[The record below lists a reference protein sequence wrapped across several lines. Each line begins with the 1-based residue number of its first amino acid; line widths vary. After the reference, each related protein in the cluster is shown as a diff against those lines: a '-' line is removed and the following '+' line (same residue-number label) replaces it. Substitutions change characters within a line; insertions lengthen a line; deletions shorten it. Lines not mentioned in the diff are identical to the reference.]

1 MAEEKRISEL
11 YIYPVKSLGGISLS
25 TSEITSK
32 GLKYDRR
39 WMITDEKGLFLTQR
53 TYPEMTFL
61 KTSIKEGLLII
72 SDSRKSDD
80 ILELPLEKYTKEILD
95 VTVWDDTV
103 AAYIVSQQ
111 ADKWL
116 SEKLNMNCRLVYM
129 QDETLRKVDP
139 RYAKNDDTVGFA
151 DAFPFLI
158 IGQESLNDLNGRLEK
173 KLPMNRFRPNIV
185 FTGGRPY
192 EEDEWKTF
200 STQNAGFNVV
210 KPCSRCVLTTTDQ
223 ETSERAK
230 EPLKTLSEYRNVNGK
245 IMFGQ
250 NLTLAYGTAIS
261 VGDIIK

>member
-25 TSEITSK
+25 SSEITPR

-39 WMITDEKGLFLTQR
+39 WMITDEKGMFLTQR
-53 TYPEMTFL
+53 THPEMTFL
-61 KTSIKEGLLII
+61 KTSIKEGLLVI
-72 SDSRKSDD
+72 SDSRKPGET
-80 ILELPLEKYTKEILD
+80 LEIQLDVYTEEILN
-95 VTVWDDTV
+95 VVVWDDTV
-103 AAYIVSQQ
+103 AAHVVSLQ

-116 SEKLNMNCRLVYM
+116 SERLDMPCRLVYM
-129 QDETLRKVDP
+129 PDDTLRKVDP
-139 RYAKNDDTVGFA
+139 KYAKNGDTVGFA
-151 DAFPFLI
+151 DAFPFLL
-158 IGQESLNDLNGRLEK
+158 IGQASLDDLNSRLEK
-173 KLPMNRFRPNIV
+173 QLPMNRFRPNIV

-200 STQNAGFNVV
+200 TTQSAGFNVV

-223 ETSERAK
+223 ETAERAK

-250 NLTLAYGTAIS
+250 NLTLGYGTVIS
-261 VGDIIK
+261 VGDVIK